1 MLNTA
6 YAYGKPSVIR
16 YPRATGESLMVGTG
30 ENAKEER
37 LSLDKCFKI
46 GQAKAL
52 NLSTFEQE
60 HVKALL
66 QDNNVQNY
74 ELYELENSL
83 LEEKANIAPSALGKK
98 HKVALLV
105 YGPVA
110 LSLEQFA
117 QEQDLTLFDM
127 RFIKP
132 VDEQLI
138 SYLAYNYDLL
148 VTFEEGAKLGGVGE
162 HIGSLVAALKGVS
175 KAKVFNI
182 GLPDRF
188 IMEGDRNQLLKS
200 LGIDSDSLIS
210 TISQEIDSL

>member
-1 MLNTA
+1 M
-6 YAYGKPSVIR
+6 
-16 YPRATGESLMVGTG
+16 
-30 ENAKEER
+30 
-37 LSLDKCFKI
+37 
-46 GQAKAL
+46 
-52 NLSTFEQE
+52 
-60 HVKALL
+60 
-66 QDNNVQNY
+66 
-74 ELYELENSL
+74 
-83 LEEKANIAPSALGKK
+83 
-98 HKVALLV
+98 ALLV

-162 HIGSLVAALKGVS
+162 HIGSLVAALKGAS